1 MQRRNL
7 LSHKEAADLL
17 GVSVHRIAKW
27 LDKGMIPYV
36 QIGMTRQIDREAL
49 LEWYESQMVYP
60 DNNGEPARQQ
70 SKTDEGS

>member
-1 MQRRNL
+1 MNQKNL
-7 LSHKEAADLL
+7 LSHKEAAGVL

-36 QIGMTRQIDREAL
+36 QIGQVRKIDKDAL
-49 LEWYESQMVYP
+49 LEWYRNQIVYP
-60 DNNGEPARQQ
+60 DNNGEPAPQQ